1 MPRQLRRKQTT
12 IVQSPDISYLE
23 FKTQK
28 SKQYVLNLNFIAQS
42 RESVLQTKEFSVRK
56 YIGRGDAHI
65 LLLTVYCA
73 VDL

>member
-56 YIGRGDAHI
+56 YRGDAHI